1 MPIIMTT
8 RRVFL
13 QDMGELSRIW
23 FFCYNHAGREKIKGR
38 VRQMKRRI
46 LCFLTAALLAAVLP
60 VSGSACE
67 HYNVTVWTRDLVT
80 KGYVDPQI
88 GVSGYSGDLCCPVC
102 GEVIIPGKQL
112 PPREDPAGVSGG
124 SGKPAEPG
132 NTEQHETPAKPEE
145 PVLPEKPVQPTVQ
158 TRKPAQPEN
167 REKPEKTVKPKDT
180 AQPKTTAR
188 PDKNGKSAG
197 RPSGG
202 NKQVSGAEKRER
214 FSTQFPYRRVK
225 MQPEAGIRAEGAGVL
240 LWPVAVSPFQ
250 SLFN

>member
-1 MPIIMTT
+1 MQAE
-8 RRVFL
+8 R
-13 QDMGELSRIW
+13 
-23 FFCYNHAGREKIKGR
+23 KIKGR
-38 VRQMKRRI
+38 VRQMKRRV
-46 LCFLTAALLAAVLP
+46 LCFLTAVLLAAVLP
-60 VSGSACE
+60 VSGFACE

-88 GVSGYSGDLCCPVC
+88 GVPGYSGDLCCPVC

-112 PPREDPAGVSGG
+112 PPREDPAGMFGG

-132 NTEQHETPAKPEE
+132 NIEQHETPAKPEE
-145 PVLPEKPVQPTVQ
+145 PVLPEKPVQPAVQ
-158 TRKPAQPEN
+158 TRKPAQPEK
-167 REKPEKTVKPKDT
+167 REKPEKTVRPKDT

-197 RPSGG
+197 RTSGG
-202 NKQVSGAEKRER
+202 NKQVSGEEKRER